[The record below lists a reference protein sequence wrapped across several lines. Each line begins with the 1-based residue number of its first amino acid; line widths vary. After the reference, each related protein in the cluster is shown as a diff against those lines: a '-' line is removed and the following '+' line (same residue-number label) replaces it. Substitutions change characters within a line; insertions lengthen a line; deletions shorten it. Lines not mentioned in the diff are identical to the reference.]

1 MREVHPWGF
10 FLPEQTKLLMMGS
23 FPPPRARWSMDFYY
37 PNIQNDMWRILG
49 LLFFADKDHFLEAP
63 RRFSEAK
70 CKAFCR
76 EVGLALGDT
85 AMEVIRQRGNAS
97 DKFLEVTRPL
107 DLEAVLAQIPT
118 CGAVS
123 VTGQKAMDT
132 LLDVIRTQTHVE
144 EPPVGSSSTFR
155 WAGRE
160 IKLFR
165 MPSSSRAYPKPL
177 VEKAAVY
184 QHMFESVGMLPPK
197 K

>member
-85 AMEVIRQRGNAS
+85 AMEVVRQRGNAS

-107 DLEAVLAQIPT
+107 DLDAVLAEIPT
-118 CGAVS
+118 CRAVS

-132 LLDVIRTQTHVE
+132 LLDVIRTRTEVE